1 VNIST
6 VARILGLGTK
16 QLNYWYKEHLSHY
29 NIDTQTGQW
38 NGHKIAIEVDIL
50 TGEVLKEKIVTI
62 VKPENMG
69 AKMAID
75 DKQIGKDVF
84 TILTNQ
90 ETQKIALMVESVKA
104 DELKASMQLLGN
116 ENQKIES
123 ISCDMA
129 PSYLKLCRDVWPK
142 ATLVIDKFHVI
153 KHVYDAVQELRME
166 EKKQILQQMPK
177 GKQRQKS
184 HELFSELELLQRS
197 RNLLN
202 KQKINWGEPQKQI
215 MKLVF
220 EKFPKIKQ
228 GYELAQEFRT
238 WYDKSN
244 CEMSEMAI
252 ERGLFNW
259 YDKVEISKIQPFN
272 SVVKM
277 IEKHETEIIAYFS
290 TKITSAK
297 AERLNGKIERF
308 LSNNYGTKNKDFF
321 LYRVKGYFS

>member
-1 VNIST
+1 MNIST
-6 VARILGLGTK
+6 VARILCLGTK

-29 NIDTQTGQW
+29 NFDTKTGKW
-38 NGHKIAIEVDIL
+38 NGDKIALEVDVS
-50 TGEVLKEKIVTI
+50 TGEVLKEKVVVI

-69 AKMAID
+69 TKMAID

-90 ETQKIALMVESVKA
+90 ESQKIALMVESIKA
-104 DELKASMQLLGN
+104 DELLASMQLLGN
-116 ENQKIES
+116 QNDKVQS

-129 PSYLKLCRDVWPK
+129 PSYLKLCREVWPK

-153 KHVYDAVQELRME
+153 KYVYDAVQELRME
-166 EKKQILQQMPK
+166 EKKQVLAQMPK
-177 GKQRQKS
+177 GKQKQKS
-184 HELFSELELLQRS
+184 HELFSDLELLQRS

-202 KQKINWGEPQKQI
+202 KQKINLGEAQKQI
-215 MKLVF
+215 MEQIF
-220 EKFPKIKQ
+220 DKFPKIKQ
-228 GYELAQEFRT
+228 GYDLAQEFRS

-244 CEMSEMAI
+244 CGMAEMAI

-259 YDKVEISKIQPFN
+259 YDKVEESKIKPFK

-277 IEKHETEIIAYFS
+277 IEKHEAEIIAYFS

-308 LSNNYGTKNKDFF
+308 LSNNYGTKSKDFF
-321 LYRVKGYFS
+321 LYRVKGYFA

>member
-1 VNIST
+1 
-6 VARILGLGTK
+6 
-16 QLNYWYKEHLSHY
+16 
-29 NIDTQTGQW
+29 
-38 NGHKIAIEVDIL
+38 VDIS
-50 TGEVLKEKIVTI
+50 TGEVIKEKVVTI

-90 ETQKIALMVESVKA
+90 ESQKIALMVESIKA
-104 DELKASMQLLGN
+104 DELNASMQLLGRQN
-116 ENQKIES
+116 DKVKS

-153 KHVYDAVQELRME
+153 KYIYEAVQELRMD
-166 EKKQILQQMPK
+166 EKKHVLDQMPK
-177 GKQRQKS
+177 GKLKQKS
-184 HELFSELELLQRS
+184 HELFSDLELLQRS

-202 KQKINWGEPQKQI
+202 KQKINWGEAQKQI
-215 MKLVF
+215 MESVF

-228 GYELAQEFRT
+228 AYDLGQEFRS

-244 CEMSEMAI
+244 CGLPEIAI

-259 YDKVEISKIQPFN
+259 YDRVEESKLKSFK

-308 LSNNYGTKNKDFF
+308 LSNNYGAKNKDFF

>member
-1 VNIST
+1 MNISS

-16 QLNYWYKEHLSHY
+16 QLNYWYKEHLSDY
-29 NIDTQTGQW
+29 NFDTKSGKW
-38 NGHKIAIEVDIL
+38 NGDKITIEVDVS
-50 TGEVLKEKIVTI
+50 TGEVIKEKVVTI
-62 VKPENMG
+62 IKPENMG

-90 ETQKIALMVESVKA
+90 ESQKIALMVESIKA
-104 DELKASMQLLGN
+104 DELQASMQLLGIQN
-116 ENQKIES
+116 DKVQS

-153 KHVYDAVQELRME
+153 KYVYDAVQELRME
-166 EKKQILQQMPK
+166 EKKRVLEQMPK
-177 GKQRQKS
+177 GKLKQKS
-184 HELFSELELLQRS
+184 HELFSDLELLQRS

-202 KQKINWGEPQKQI
+202 KQKINWGEAQKQI
-215 MKLVF
+215 MEQVF
-220 EKFPKIKQ
+220 EKFPKIKI
-228 GYELAQEFRT
+228 GHDLAQEFRS

-244 CEMSEMAI
+244 CGISQMAI
-252 ERGLFNW
+252 EKGLFNW
-259 YDKVEISKIQPFN
+259 YDKVEMSKIKPFK

-277 IEKHETEIIAYFS
+277 IEKHENEIIAYFS